1 MENPAAMVQI
11 QASCIEYLLHGC
23 WEVLHTVGSHCRD
36 IDNANA
42 NADNESGNGT
52 RTAFGGVDTIE
63 HVHVHER
70 YMEMYYSLEVG
81 GLSFQ
86 GNCVNFNGAFLA
98 GTSNDTRSGT
108 FAFPG
113 HNDAHAGDNEEMSF
127 YCIRTRKEDG
137 IDKSSVSILV
147 DNERFVCVPRT

>member
-1 MENPAAMVQI
+1 MAA
-11 QASCIEYLLHGC
+11 
-23 WEVLHTVGSHCRD
+23 GSHCRD

-113 HNDAHAGDNEEMSF
+113 HNDAHAGDNEEMSV
-127 YCIRTRKEDG
+127 YCIRKKGRR
-137 IDKSSVSILV
+137 S
-147 DNERFVCVPRT
+147 RQRQCFHPC